1 MASAPLQQ
9 TLLAVKYSCFFK
21 TLKTR
26 SVPTTI
32 ENDFSKMEAK

>member
-9 TLLAVKYSCFFK
+9 TLLSVKYSRFFN

-26 SVPTTI
+26 SVATTK
-32 ENDFSKMEAK
+32 ENDFSKRAAS